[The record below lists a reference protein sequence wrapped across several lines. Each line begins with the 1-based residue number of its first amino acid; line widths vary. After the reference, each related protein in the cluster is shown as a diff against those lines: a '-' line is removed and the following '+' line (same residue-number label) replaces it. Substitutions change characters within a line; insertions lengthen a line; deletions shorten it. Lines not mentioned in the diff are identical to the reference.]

1 MPHGPLPARWK
12 TCVPRLPHKTDFLN
26 NDTNMD
32 LTELATY
39 LDGEVSAKAHADGDE
54 QAFTEVMLTYL
65 SEGNE
70 VDGYELDYAKRGGTK
85 NAKAYKF
92 NAWNLHEQ
100 TGDQEGSAPL
110 VDLFVSLYKPGAT
123 GQPVP
128 KSEVAHHF
136 ELARNFLSQALTA
149 NDKWR
154 AQMEE
159 SAPPYEAAIKI
170 HEHRDDL
177 DTARIFLLTNGV
189 VKQAD
194 EKDTEIAGV
203 DVKHSLWDLEKLR
216 RLRSSGQE
224 RETIEIDLAGEYGG
238 AVPCLAAEDGTREY
252 TAYLAFFP
260 ATLLAKIYGDYGPR
274 LLEKNVRS
282 YLQAKGKVNKGI
294 QATIR
299 EMPHR
304 FLAYNNG
311 ISGTAEAVTVSHS
324 KDGLCRLELL
334 RDFQI
339 VNGGQTTA
347 SIYHAVKKE
356 KADVSHVTVQVKLTV
371 VNEAAK
377 VAEFVPEISLYANSQ
392 NKVNTADFR
401 ANDEWHQKLESYSRT
416 VWANAVTGTGRPT
429 RWYYERARGSHLDD
443 KMRAGTPAKQKEWET
458 QNPVAQKFT
467 KTDVAKY
474 EHTWNQLPHIVGK
487 GAEKNF
493 NEWTM
498 ARTKSVAR
506 LPDQVDFEALCAKAL
521 LFRTAEKLI
530 GKLELGGYRANVVAY
545 TLAWLSR
552 YTSGRIDLRKIWLRQ
567 AVGESL
573 QLAITTVAPI
583 AYQHLLD
590 HAAGR
595 NVTEVA
601 KKEECW
607 MQFRDVKIEL
617 PSLEP
622 DFSQAGKLPQ
632 SAKETA
638 PAGGRVSA
646 SEVQEGVQ
654 RVQQQVWLELAEWG
668 ERDRNLLPWQVSIC
682 RSLHAK
688 LKKGTRLKHDE
699 NKQLL
704 ELLAAARG
712 KGFQG

>member
-1 MPHGPLPARWK
+1 
-12 TCVPRLPHKTDFLN
+12 
-26 NDTNMD
+26 MD
-32 LTELATY
+32 LTELTNY
-39 LDGEVSAKAHADGDE
+39 LDGEVSAKEHADGAE

-65 SEGNE
+65 AESNE
-70 VDGYELDYAKRGGTK
+70 VDGYELDFAQRSGRK
-85 NAKAYKF
+85 NAPAYKF

-136 ELARNFLSQALTA
+136 ELARNFLSQALAA
-149 NDKWR
+149 NSKWL

-159 SAPPYEAAIKI
+159 SAPPFEAATTILK
-170 HEHRDDL
+170 HRDDL

-189 VKQAD
+189 VKQVD
-194 EKDTEIAGV
+194 EHDAEIEGV
-203 DVKHSLWDLEKLR
+203 DVKHYLWDLEKLR

-224 RETIEIDLAGEYGG
+224 RETIQINLEEDYGG
-238 AVPCLAAEDGTREY
+238 ALPCLAQEDGTGEY

-294 QATIR
+294 QSTIR
-299 EMPHR
+299 DTPHR

-311 ISGTAEAVTVSHS
+311 ISGTAEAVTISRS
-324 KDGLCRLELL
+324 KDGLCWLENL

-356 KADVSHVTVQVKLTV
+356 KADVSHVSVQVKLTV
-371 VNEAAK
+371 VKESAK
-377 VAEFVPEISLYANSQ
+377 LVEFVPLISRFANSQ
-392 NKVNTADFR
+392 NSIKGADFS
-401 ANDEWHQKLESYSRT
+401 ANDEWHQKFESLSRT
-416 VWANAVTGTGRPT
+416 IWAPAASGTSKPT

-443 KMRAGTPAKQKEWET
+443 KIRAGTPTKQKEWET

-474 EHTWNQLPHIVGK
+474 EHTWNQLPHVVGK

-493 NEWTM
+493 IEWTM
-498 ARTKSVAR
+498 IRIKAPAR
-506 LPDQVDFEALCAKAL
+506 LPEQADFEELCAKAL

-545 TLAWLSR
+545 SLAWLAR
-552 YTSGRIDLRKIWLRQ
+552 HTNGRIDLKKIWQRQ
-567 AVGESL
+567 AVGEAL
-573 QLAITTVAPI
+573 QLAIQTVAPA
-583 AYQHLLD
+583 AYKHLLD
-590 HAAGR
+590 YAAGR

-601 KKEECW
+601 KKEDCW
-607 MQFRDVKIEL
+607 MEFRDEKISL
-617 PSLEP
+617 PSLATELTGTTAAAWRATAAP
-622 DFSQAGKLPQ
+622 IVPST
-632 SAKETA
+632 SAKMS
-638 PAGGRVSA
+638 SA
-646 SEVQEGVQ
+646 ELQDAVQ
-654 RVQQQVWLELAEWG
+654 RVKPETWAELPIWGAEAG
-668 ERDRNLLPWQVSIC
+668 RLLAWQVSIS

-688 LKKGTRLKHDE
+688 MNRGVKLKPDECKG
-699 NKQLL
+699 LL
-704 ELLAAARG
+704 EILDAARS
-712 KGFQG
+712 KGFHG

>member
-1 MPHGPLPARWK
+1 
-12 TCVPRLPHKTDFLN
+12 
-26 NDTNMD
+26 MD
-32 LTELATY
+32 LTELANY
-39 LDGEVSAKAHADGDE
+39 LDGEVSAKEHADGNE

-65 SEGNE
+65 AESNE
-70 VDGYELDYAKRGGTK
+70 VDGYELDFAQRSGRK
-85 NAKAYKF
+85 NAPAYKF

-136 ELARNFLSQALTA
+136 ELARNFLSQALAA
-149 NDKWR
+149 NSKWM

-159 SAPPYEAAIKI
+159 SAPPYEAAMKI
-170 HEHRDDL
+170 HQHRDDL

-194 EKDTEIAGV
+194 EQDTEITGV
-203 DVKHSLWDLEKLR
+203 DVKHYLWDLEKLR

-224 RETIEIDLAGEYGG
+224 RETIQINLVDDYGG
-238 AVPCLAAEDGTREY
+238 AVPCLAQEDGTGEY

-282 YLQAKGKVNKGI
+282 FLQAKGKVNKGI
-294 QATIR
+294 QGTIR
-299 EMPHR
+299 DAPHR

-311 ISGTAEAVTVSHS
+311 ISGTAEAVEVSRTH
-324 KDGLCRLELL
+324 DGLCKLESL

-347 SIYHAVKKE
+347 SIYHAFKKE
-356 KADVSHVTVQVKLTV
+356 KSDVSHVTVQVKLTV
-371 VNEAAK
+371 VNEASK
-377 VAEFVPEISLYANSQ
+377 VAEFVPKISLYANSQ
-392 NKVNTADFR
+392 NKVNTADFS
-401 ANDEWHQKLESYSRT
+401 ANDEWHQKLESLSRT
-416 VWANAVTGTGRPT
+416 IWAPAASGTSKPT

-443 KMRAGTPAKQKEWET
+443 KMRAGTPANQKEWEA

-493 NEWTM
+493 NEWTI
-498 ARTKSVAR
+498 ARNKSAVR
-506 LPDQVDFEALCAKAL
+506 LPEQRDFEALCAKAM

-545 TLAWLSR
+545 TLAWLAR
-552 YTSGRIDLRKIWLRQ
+552 HTNGCIDLKKIWQ
-567 AVGESL
+567 KQVVGESL
-573 QLAITTVAPI
+573 QLAITTVAPV

-590 HAAGR
+590 YAAGR

-607 MQFRDVKIEL
+607 AEFRDVKIEL
-617 PSLEP
+617 PP
-622 DFSQAGKLPQ
+622 MAGELGTP
-632 SAKETA
+632 SATSSEGSTTG
-638 PAGGRVSA
+638 PATVRGKKSSA
-646 SEVQEGVQ
+646 ELLDAIQ
-654 RVQQQVWLELAEWG
+654 RVKLETWAELSAWG
-668 ERDRNLLPWQVSIC
+668 AEGGKLLPWQVSIS

-688 LKKGTRLKHDE
+688 LQKGTKLKPDE
-699 NKQLL
+699 CNGLIDLL
-704 ELLAAARG
+704 EVARS
-712 KGFQG
+712 KGFQS

>member
-1 MPHGPLPARWK
+1 
-12 TCVPRLPHKTDFLN
+12 
-26 NDTNMD
+26 MD
-32 LTELATY
+32 LTELANY
-39 LDGEVSAKAHADGDE
+39 LDGEVSAKEHADGNE

-65 SEGNE
+65 AESNE

-128 KSEVAHHF
+128 RSEVAHHF
-136 ELARNFLSQALTA
+136 ELARNFLSQALAA
-149 NDKWR
+149 NSRWI

-159 SAPPYEAAIKI
+159 AAPPYEAAMKI
-170 HEHRDDL
+170 LQHRDDL

-194 EKDTEIAGV
+194 EQDTEIAGV
-203 DVKHSLWDLEKLR
+203 EVKHYLWDLEKLR
-216 RLRSSGQE
+216 RLRTSGQE
-224 RETIEIDLAGEYGG
+224 RETIQINLVDDYGG
-238 AVPCLAAEDGTREY
+238 AIPCLAQDDGTGEY

-299 EMPHR
+299 DAPHR

-311 ISGTAEAVTVSHS
+311 ISGTAEKVTVFRGTE
-324 KDGLCRLELL
+324 GLCKLEKL

-371 VNEAAK
+371 VNEASK
-377 VAEFVPEISLYANSQ
+377 VAEFVPKISLYANSQ
-392 NKVNTADFR
+392 NKVNTADFS
-401 ANDEWHQKLESYSRT
+401 ANDEWHQKLESLSRT
-416 VWANAVTGTGRPT
+416 IWAPAASGTGKPT

-443 KMRAGTPAKQKEWET
+443 KMRAGTPAKQKDWEA
-458 QNPVAQKFT
+458 QNPVCQKFT

-474 EHTWNQLPHIVGK
+474 EHTWNQLPHVVGK

-493 NEWTM
+493 IDWTM
-498 ARTKSVAR
+498 RRMDIKR
-506 LPDQVDFEALCAKAL
+506 PLPEQSQFEELCAKAL

-530 GKLELGGYRANVVAY
+530 GRLDLGGYRANVVAY
-545 TLAWLSR
+545 SLAWLAR
-552 YTSGRIDLRKIWLRQ
+552 ATDGRIDLKKIWQRQ
-567 AVGESL
+567 AVGEAL
-573 QLAITTVAPI
+573 QLAITTVAPE
-583 AYQHLLD
+583 AYQHLVSY
-590 HAAGR
+590 AAGR

-601 KKEECW
+601 KKEDCW
-607 MQFRDVKIEL
+607 NEFRSQKIEL
-617 PSLEP
+617 PPMGGELQGHP
-622 DFSQAGKLPQ
+622 VAGSVSVPFGTPVAGAKR
-632 SAKETA
+632 SAAELQEAVQLVRMETWA
-638 PAGGRVSA
+638 
-646 SEVQEGVQ
+646 
-654 RVQQQVWLELAEWG
+654 ELAGWG
-668 ERDRNLLPWQVSIC
+668 GEAGRLLPWQVTIS

-688 LKKGTRLKHDE
+688 LQKGIKLKPDE
-699 NKQLL
+699 CRGLL
-704 ELLAAARG
+704 EVLELARG
-712 KGFQG
+712 KGFQS

>member
-1 MPHGPLPARWK
+1 
-12 TCVPRLPHKTDFLN
+12 
-26 NDTNMD
+26 MD
-32 LTELATY
+32 LTELANY
-39 LDGEVSAKAHADGDE
+39 LDGEVSAKQHADGPE

-65 SEGNE
+65 AESNE
-70 VDGYELDYAKRGGTK
+70 VDGYELDFAQRSGRK
-85 NAKAYKF
+85 NAPAYKF

-128 KSEVAHHF
+128 KSEVANHF
-136 ELARNFLSQALTA
+136 ELARNFLSQALAA
-149 NDKWR
+149 NSKWM

-159 SAPPYEAAIKI
+159 SAPPYEAAMKI
-170 HEHRDDL
+170 LQHRDDL

-194 EKDTEIAGV
+194 EQDTEIAGV
-203 DVKHSLWDLEKLR
+203 DVKHYLWDLEKLR

-224 RETIEIDLAGEYGG
+224 RETIQIDLAKDYGG
-238 AVPCLAAEDGTREY
+238 AVPCLAAEDGTDEY

-299 EMPHR
+299 VTPHR

-311 ISGTAEAVTVSHS
+311 ISGTAEAVTVSRS
-324 KDGLCRLELL
+324 NDGLCRLECL

-371 VNEAAK
+371 VNETAK
-377 VAEFVPEISLYANSQ
+377 VAEFVPKISLYANSQ
-392 NKVNTADFR
+392 NKVNTADFS
-401 ANDEWHQKLESYSRT
+401 ANDEWHQKLESLSRT
-416 VWANAVTGTGRPT
+416 IWAPAASGTSKPT

-443 KMRAGTPAKQKEWET
+443 KMRAGTPARQKEWEA

-474 EHTWNQLPHIVGK
+474 EHTWNQLPHLVSK

-493 NEWTM
+493 IDWTM
-498 ARTKSVAR
+498 SRSRSA
-506 LPDQVDFEALCAKAL
+506 LPESHDFERLVAKAI
-521 LFRTAEKLI
+521 LFRAAEKIVSRLQ
-530 GKLELGGYRANVVAY
+530 LGGYRANVVTYA
-545 TLAWLSR
+545 LALLSR
-552 YTSGRIDLRKIWLRQ
+552 ETSGRLDLDAIWRKQGLDDCVTD
-567 AVGESL
+567 A
-573 QLAITTVAPI
+573 LAEI
-583 AYQHLLD
+583 AREAFDYLTET
-590 HAAGR
+590 AGSR
-595 NVTEVA
+595 NVTEWA
-601 KKEECW
+601 KKPECW
-607 MQFRDVKIEL
+607 EGFKSTAIQIPDLSAVLTKKKQEQKTQSMEAVIAQQTTAAKTLSEIQEVIQRHK
-617 PSLEP
+617 PSLWE
-622 DFSQAGKLPQ
+622 DLSKWGTETGKL
-632 SAKETA
+632 K
-638 PAGGRVSA
+638 
-646 SEVQEGVQ
+646 
-654 RVQQQVWLELAEWG
+654 
-668 ERDRNLLPWQVSIC
+668 PWQAALC
-682 RSLHAK
+682 GNFHRK
-688 LKKGTRLKHDE
+688 LERGKKPTYPECKAA
-699 NKQLL
+699 L
-704 ELLAAARG
+704 EMLEAARAQ
-712 KGFQG
+712 GFEQ